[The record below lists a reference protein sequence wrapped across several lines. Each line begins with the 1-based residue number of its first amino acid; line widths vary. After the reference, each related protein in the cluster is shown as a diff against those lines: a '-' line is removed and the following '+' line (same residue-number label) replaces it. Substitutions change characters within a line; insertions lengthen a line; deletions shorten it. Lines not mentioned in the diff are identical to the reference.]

1 MRRKPL
7 AAALYGQPPVFMS
20 QPEPEPPNAE
30 RDIAIHIFTAS
41 AALVGVCL
49 TVISIVGRI
58 TAGTLVHRMED
69 DLLAVD
75 AMVFLISCLLSYGA
89 LRVRGKNRMHR
100 LETAADIVFII
111 GLCGLVVACGMIVWT
126 VV

>member
-1 MRRKPL
+1 MT
-7 AAALYGQPPVFMS
+7 
-20 QPEPEPPNAE
+20 QPETESLSTE

-58 TAGTLVHRMED
+58 TQGTLIHRMED

-75 AMVFLISCLLSYGA
+75 AMVFLTSCLLSYGA
-89 LRVRGKNRMHR
+89 LRVRARRRMYR
-100 LETAADIVFII
+100 LERAADITFLT
-111 GLCGLVVACGMIVWT
+111 GLCGLVMACAIIVWA

>member
-1 MRRKPL
+1 MKL
-7 AAALYGQPPVFMS
+7 
-20 QPEPEPPNAE
+20 PEPDATEVE

-58 TAGTLVHRMED
+58 TVGTKIHRLED

-75 AMVFLISCLLSYGA
+75 AMVFLVSCLLSYGA
-89 LRVRGKNRMHR
+89 LRVRTKRRMHR
-100 LETAADIVFII
+100 LETAADIVFIM
-111 GLCGLVVACGMIVWT
+111 GLCGLVLACGLIVWT

>member
-1 MRRKPL
+1 MAPESPKPD
-7 AAALYGQPPVFMS
+7 PPPS
-20 QPEPEPPNAE
+20 QE

-49 TVISIVGRI
+49 TVISIVGQI
-58 TAGTLVHRMED
+58 THGSFLHRTVD

-75 AMVFLISCLLSYGA
+75 AMVFLGSCLFAYGA
-89 LRVRGKNRMHR
+89 LRVRSHGRVHR
-100 LETAADIVFII
+100 LETIADTIFI
-111 GLCGLVVACGMIVWT
+111 LGLVLLVMACSMIVWA

>member
-1 MRRKPL
+1 MT
-7 AAALYGQPPVFMS
+7 QPN
-20 QPEPEPPNAE
+20 PEPPSAE

-58 TAGTLVHRMED
+58 TVGTQVHRMED
-69 DLLAVD
+69 DLLACD

-89 LRVRGKNRMHR
+89 LRVRGKSRMHH
-100 LETAADIVFII
+100 LETAADIVFIT
-111 GLCGLVVACGMIVWT
+111 GLCGLVLACALIVWT

>member
-1 MRRKPL
+1 MPL
-7 AAALYGQPPVFMS
+7 LENDPPT
-20 QPEPEPPNAE
+20 QE

-58 TAGTLVHRMED
+58 TQGTLIHRLVD

-75 AMVFLISCLLSYGA
+75 AMIFLGSCLLSYGA
-89 LRVRGKNRMHR
+89 LRVRGKRRVHH
-100 LETAADIVFII
+100 LETAADIVFIV
-111 GLCGLVVACGMIVWT
+111 GLCCLVLACGMIVWA

>member
-1 MRRKPL
+1 MT
-7 AAALYGQPPVFMS
+7 
-20 QPEPEPPNAE
+20 EPETEPLSTE

-58 TAGTLVHRMED
+58 TKGPLIHRMED

-75 AMVFLISCLLSYGA
+75 AMIFLASCLLSYGS
-89 LRVRGKNRMHR
+89 LRVRSKRRIHR
-100 LETAADIVFII
+100 LETIADITFLV
-111 GLCGLVVACGMIVWT
+111 GLSGLVLACGMIVWT

>member
-1 MRRKPL
+1 MPSPESD
-7 AAALYGQPPVFMS
+7 PPT
-20 QPEPEPPNAE
+20 PE

-58 TAGTLVHRMED
+58 TQGTLIHRLVD
-69 DLLAVD
+69 DLLAVN
-75 AMVFLISCLLSYGA
+75 AMIFLGSCLLSYGA
-89 LRVRGKNRMHR
+89 LRIRGKSRVHH
-100 LETAADIVFII
+100 LETAADIVFIS
-111 GLCGLVVACGMIVWT
+111 GLCGLVLACGMIVWA

>member
-1 MRRKPL
+1 MKPN
-7 AAALYGQPPVFMS
+7 
-20 QPEPEPPNAE
+20 EPDNEPND

-49 TVISIVGRI
+49 TVISIVGPI
-58 TAGTLVHRMED
+58 TEGSLLHRGVD

-75 AMVFLISCLLSYGA
+75 AMVFLGSCLLSYGA
-89 LRVRGKNRMHR
+89 LRVRRKGRSHQ
-100 LETAADIVFII
+100 LETFADVIFLS
-111 GLCGLVVACGMIVWT
+111 GLLLLVVACGMVVWT

>member
-1 MRRKPL
+1 MNPSESGR
-7 AAALYGQPPVFMS
+7 
-20 QPEPEPPNAE
+20 PEEE
-30 RDIAIHIFTAS
+30 RDIAIHIFSAS

-58 TAGTLVHRMED
+58 TAGTLIHRMED

-75 AMVFLISCLLSYGA
+75 AMVFLISCLLSYAA
-89 LRVRGKNRMHR
+89 LRVRGKARSHR
-100 LETAADIVFII
+100 LETAADAVFIF
-111 GLCGLVVACGMIVWT
+111 GLFILVLACAVIVWA

>member
-1 MRRKPL
+1 MDPDEKN
-7 AAALYGQPPVFMS
+7 
-20 QPEPEPPNAE
+20 PPNASPRPETME

-49 TVISIVGRI
+49 TVISIVRAI
-58 TAGTLVHRMED
+58 TTDFIHHLVD

-89 LRVRGKNRMHR
+89 LRSRGKSRAHW
-100 LETAADIVFII
+100 LETVADGVFIT
-111 GLCGLVVACGMIVWT
+111 GLCVLVFASGMIVWA

>member
-1 MRRKPL
+1 MN
-7 AAALYGQPPVFMS
+7 S
-20 QPEPEPPNAE
+20 PEPASRAAE

-58 TAGTLVHRMED
+58 TAGTTIHRMED

-75 AMVFLISCLLSYGA
+75 AMIFLISCLLSYGA
-89 LRVRGKNRMHR
+89 LRVRGKSRMRH
-100 LETAADIVFII
+100 LETAADIIFIA
-111 GLCGLVVACGMIVWT
+111 GLCGLVVACGLIVWS

>member
-1 MRRKPL
+1 M
-7 AAALYGQPPVFMS
+7 PPESESPTV
-20 QPEPEPPNAE
+20 AE
-30 RDIAIHIFTAS
+30 RDIAIHIFSAS

-58 TAGTLVHRMED
+58 TAGTLVHRLED

-75 AMVFLISCLLSYGA
+75 AMVFLISCLLSYAA
-89 LRVRGKNRMHR
+89 LRVRARGRSHR
-100 LETAADIVFII
+100 LETAADAVFIL
-111 GLCGLVVACGMIVWT
+111 GLLGLVLACAMIVWA